1 MAGERTF
8 VVKFISDIAG
18 ATKGIK
24 KVGDDL
30 GGMGSKL
37 ASVLP
42 SFKTMAVAGTAA
54 FGAVAAASF
63 KLVTMASNL
72 EESQSKVNTV
82 FGASAGVINE
92 FAATSA
98 TSFGIT
104 KQAALE
110 ATGTFGNLIQAFGI
124 GRDQAANM
132 STTLIGL
139 AADLASFNNTSIED
153 AIQALRSGLSGET
166 EPLKKFGVAINDVR
180 LKQEAMT
187 LGLYDGK
194 GALDITAKTQA
205 AYALILKDTSLA
217 QGDFD
222 RTSGGFANQMRIL
235 KASLS
240 DAATELGVVL
250 LPYFKTFVTFVN
262 DNIVPG
268 VMAFAETIG
277 EKGLV
282 PALAAG
288 VAAMGEFG
296 ITTVNV
302 LEGSYI
308 ALLNFT
314 HDLAKTVRIL
324 ADAAALG
331 FGLQGNIVGA
341 GKSLAVAVAMSKVQ
355 DATNE
360 ALSGAGA
367 MFDGFRA
374 KVYAA
379 QLQLAQMGKPPKDV
393 SDSLDRMSQS
403 TRSATY
409 SATQFV
415 PVIKALG
422 TGSKGAAKNVK
433 DATEKLKEYTD
444 ALKSSNSAQKSFNA
458 AQKASIKA
466 GKSLTE
472 ANTNLATAQDA
483 LDQAVAGYG
492 ADSAQ
497 AKKALRDLEVAQRDL
512 ERSNYNVEESLF
524 NVADA
529 EENLAKVRSSS
540 GGDPTKIRE
549 AEIDLAKAKA
559 QVEQSTFGVL
569 DAEAELKKLRSEQGT
584 SAIDLR
590 KAELNLADS
599 KFAVEESLFAVKT
612 AQDKLNDSLTVKGS
626 TPQEIREAEIRL
638 AEAKLSVADAT
649 DAQEDATKTLTTSQG
664 LLNDAIFGASVGSV
678 IYKDL
683 SDALT
688 DAKDRQADATDAVAE
703 AIEREAEALDKYRE
717 AIRLAGEIAAKY
729 PVVVANNPMAG
740 VVDTIAT
747 TVTGNSTGFNP
758 DGTKIT
764 VIVNAGLITD
774 KDTLALEIS
783 DLMTEFARKNG
794 GNFLRGI
801 SF

>member
-8 VVKFISDIAG
+8 VVKFISDVQG
-18 ATKGIK
+18 ALKGIK
-24 KVGDDL
+24 RVGDDL

-37 ASVLP
+37 TSILP
-42 SFKTMAVAGTAA
+42 SFKTVAIAGTAA
-54 FGAVAAASF
+54 FGAIAASSF
-63 KLVTMASNL
+63 KLVSMASNL

-92 FAATSA
+92 FASTSA
-98 TSFGIT
+98 KSFGIT

-124 GRDQAANM
+124 GRGQAADM

-166 EPLKKFGVAINDVR
+166 EPLKRFGVAINDLR
-180 LKQEAMT
+180 LKEEART

-217 QGDFD
+217 QGDFE
-222 RTSGGFANQMRIL
+222 RTSDGFANQMRIL

-240 DAATELGVVL
+240 DAATELGTVL
-250 LPYFKTFVTFVN
+250 LPYFKTFVSFVN

-268 VMAFAETIG
+268 VLAFAETIG

-282 PALAAG
+282 PALEAG
-288 VAAMGEFG
+288 VAAMGQFG

-314 HDLAKTVRIL
+314 HDLSKTVRIL

-360 ALSGAGA
+360 ALAGAGA

-415 PVIKALG
+415 PVVKALG
-422 TGSKGAAKNVK
+422 TGTGGAAKNVK
-433 DATEKLKEYTD
+433 DATDKLKEYTD
-444 ALKSSNSAQKSFNA
+444 ALKSSNSAQKSFTA
-458 AQKASIKA
+458 AQKASDKA
-466 GKSLTE
+466 GQSLRD
-472 ANTNLATAQDA
+472 ANRDVGSAQKA
-483 LDQAVAGYG
+483 LNDAVAGYG
-492 ADSAQ
+492 ADSPQ
-497 AKKALRDLEVAQRDL
+497 AKKAAKDLDQAQRGL
-512 ERSNYNVEESLF
+512 ERAGYNVEGSLF
-524 NVADA
+524 AIKDA
-529 EENLAKVRSSS
+529 EEALKKVRA
-540 GGDPTKIRE
+540 DPESTPQAIRE
-549 AEIDLAKAKA
+549 AEIA
-559 QVEQSTFGVL
+559 
-569 DAEAELKKLRSEQGT
+569 
-584 SAIDLR
+584 
-590 KAELNLADS
+590 
-599 KFAVEESLFAVKT
+599 
-612 AQDKLNDSLTVKGS
+612 
-626 TPQEIREAEIRL
+626 L
-638 AEAKLSVADAT
+638 AEAKLSSADAIDQQTEAT
-649 DAQEDATKTLTTSQG
+649 DGLTKATSLLSDAV
-664 LLNDAIFGASVGSV
+664 NGASIGSD
-678 IYKDL
+678 IYKTL

-688 DAKDRQADATDAVAE
+688 DAKKKQADASEAVAE
-703 AIEREAEALDKYRE
+703 AIDRETEALDNYRE
-717 AIRLAGEIAAKY
+717 AIKKVGEIQILYPKVTAA
-729 PVVVANNPMAG
+729 NPMAG
-740 VVDTIAT
+740 FANSIAS
-747 TVTGNSTGFNP
+747 TVTGNSTGFNANGSP
-758 DGTKIT
+758 
-764 VIVNAGLITD
+764 IVVNVEAGLISD
-774 KDTLALEIS
+774 RETLIS
-783 DLMTEFARKNG
+783 DLNDMFTDFARKNG
-794 GNFLRGI
+794 NQFAGFVGVR
-801 SF
+801 

>member
-8 VVKFISDIAG
+8 VVKFISDVQG
-18 ATKGIK
+18 ALRGIK
-24 KVGDDL
+24 RVGDDL

-42 SFKTMAVAGTAA
+42 SFKTVAIAGTAA

-72 EESQSKVNTV
+72 EESQSKVNVV

-92 FAATSA
+92 FAETSA
-98 TSFGIT
+98 RSFGIT

-124 GRDQAANM
+124 GRGQAAGM

-180 LKQEAMT
+180 LKEEART

-217 QGDFD
+217 QGDFE

-235 KASLS
+235 QASLS

-268 VMAFAETIG
+268 VLAFADTIG

-288 VAAMGEFG
+288 VAAMGQFG

-314 HDLAKTVRIL
+314 HDLSKTVRIL

-355 DATNE
+355 DATNQ
-360 ALSGAGA
+360 ALAGAGA

-393 SDSLDRMSQS
+393 SDSLDRMGQA

-409 SATQFV
+409 SVTQFV
-415 PVIKALG
+415 PVIKSLG
-422 TGSKGAAKNVK
+422 TGTGGAAKNVK

-444 ALKSSNSAQKSFNA
+444 ALKSSNSAHKAFTQ

-472 ANTNLATAQDA
+472 ANSNLTDAQSA

-492 ADSAQ
+492 ADSPQ
-497 AKKALRDLEVAQRDL
+497 AKKAAQDLAQAQRGL
-512 ERSNYNVEESLF
+512 ERAGYNVEGSLF
-524 NVADA
+524 AIKDA
-529 EENLAKVRSSS
+529 EEALNKARS
-540 GGDPTKIRE
+540 DPESTPQSIRE
-549 AEIDLAKAKA
+549 AEIA
-559 QVEQSTFGVL
+559 
-569 DAEAELKKLRSEQGT
+569 
-584 SAIDLR
+584 
-590 KAELNLADS
+590 
-599 KFAVEESLFAVKT
+599 
-612 AQDKLNDSLTVKGS
+612 
-626 TPQEIREAEIRL
+626 L
-638 AEAKLSVADAT
+638 AEAKLSSADAI
-649 DAQEDATKTLTTSQG
+649 DAQTEATTGLTKATG
-664 LLNDAIFGASVGSV
+664 LLNDAIFGASVGSE
-678 IYKDL
+678 IFKDL

-688 DAKDRQADATDAVAE
+688 EAKQRQADATDAVAE
-703 AIEREAEALDKYRE
+703 AIDRETEALDKYKE
-717 AIRLAGEIAAKY
+717 AIKQAGEIANKY
-729 PVVVANNPMAG
+729 PKVVDANPMAG
-740 VVDTIAT
+740 VVDTIPE

-758 DGTKIT
+758 NGSPINVT
-764 VIVNAGLITD
+764 VNAGLISD
-774 KDTLALEIS
+774 KDQLAFELT
-783 DLMTEFARKNG
+783 DLFTEFARKNG
-794 GNFLRGI
+794 GSTLRGI
-801 SF
+801 GF

>member
-8 VVKFISDIAG
+8 VVKFISDVQG
-18 ATKGIK
+18 ALKGIK
-24 KVGDDL
+24 RVGDDL

-37 ASVLP
+37 TSILP
-42 SFKTMAVAGTAA
+42 SFKTVAIAGTAA
-54 FGAVAAASF
+54 FGAIAASSF
-63 KLVTMASNL
+63 KLVSMASNL

-92 FAATSA
+92 FASTSA
-98 TSFGIT
+98 KSFGIT

-124 GRDQAANM
+124 GRGQAADM

-166 EPLKKFGVAINDVR
+166 EPLKKYGVAMNDVR

-240 DAATELGVVL
+240 DAATELGTVL

-282 PALAAG
+282 PALEAG
-288 VAAMGEFG
+288 VAAMGQFG

-314 HDLAKTVRIL
+314 HDLSKTVRIL

-360 ALSGAGA
+360 ALAGAGA

-393 SDSLDRMSQS
+393 SDSLDRMGQA

-409 SATQFV
+409 SVTQFV
-415 PVIKALG
+415 PVIKSLG
-422 TGSKGAAKNVK
+422 TGTGGAAKNVK

-444 ALKSSNSAQKSFNA
+444 ALKSSNSAQKSFNQ

-466 GKSLTE
+466 GESLTS
-472 ANTNLATAQDA
+472 ANQGLADAQSA
-483 LDQAVAGYG
+483 LDAAVAGYG
-492 ADSAQ
+492 ADSPQ
-497 AKKALRDLEVAQRDL
+497 ARKAAKDLEQAQRGL
-512 ERSNYNVEESLF
+512 ERAGYNVEGSLF
-524 NVADA
+524 AIKDA
-529 EENLAKVRSSS
+529 EEALKKVRA
-540 GGDPTKIRE
+540 DPESTPQAIRE
-549 AEIDLAKAKA
+549 AEIA
-559 QVEQSTFGVL
+559 
-569 DAEAELKKLRSEQGT
+569 
-584 SAIDLR
+584 
-590 KAELNLADS
+590 
-599 KFAVEESLFAVKT
+599 
-612 AQDKLNDSLTVKGS
+612 
-626 TPQEIREAEIRL
+626 L
-638 AEAKLSVADAT
+638 AEAKLSSADAIDSQTEAT
-649 DAQEDATKTLTTSQG
+649 DGLTKATG
-664 LLNDAIFGASVGSV
+664 LLNDAIFGASIGSD
-678 IYKDL
+678 IYTQL

-688 DAKDRQADATDAVAE
+688 EAKKKQADATDAVAE

-717 AIRLAGEIAAKY
+717 AIEAAGKIALLY
-729 PVVVANNPMAG
+729 PKVVAANPMAG
-740 VVDTIAT
+740 VAGSIPA
-747 TVTGNSTGFNP
+747 TVTGNSTGFTSN
-758 DGTKIT
+758 GAGGF
-764 VIVNAGLITD
+764 VVNVEAGMISD
-774 KDTLALEIS
+774 RETLIS
-783 DLMTEFARKNG
+783 DLNDMFTDFARRNG
-794 GNFLRGI
+794 NQFAGFVGVR
-801 SF
+801 